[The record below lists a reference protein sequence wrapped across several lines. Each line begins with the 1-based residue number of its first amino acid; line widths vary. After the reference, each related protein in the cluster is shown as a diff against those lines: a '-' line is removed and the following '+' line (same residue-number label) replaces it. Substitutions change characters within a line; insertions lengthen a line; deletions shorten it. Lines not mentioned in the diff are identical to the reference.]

1 MRRPC
6 TRPVEVRGRRIGGT
20 APVICLPL
28 MAAQSPEL
36 LLQAQELVPFCPDL
50 MEWRIDSYDH
60 VENIAACV
68 KTLEALRAII
78 GEIPL
83 IFTCRI
89 DTEGGVR
96 KISGD
101 HRLNLIQDA
110 IKSALIDIVD
120 IELANDSAF
129 IRTAIDAAARHNVKV
144 IGSFHD
150 FEKTPEESDLLAKLV
165 LAQDLGADIAK
176 AAVMPKDYR
185 DVLVLL
191 SATLKARE
199 KLEIPIVTMAMAQ
212 TGAVTRIAGGLFGS
226 DITFAAGKK
235 ASAPGQIP
243 IAALRQA
250 MELLYA

>member
-6 TRPVEVRGRRIGGT
+6 TRPVEVKGRRIGG
-20 APVICLPL
+20 AIPLICLPL
-28 MAAQSPEL
+28 VAVQTPEL
-36 LLQAQELVPFCPDL
+36 LRQAKSLLPLRPDL
-50 MEWRIDSYDH
+50 LEWRIDAFGQ
-60 VENIAACV
+60 VERIATCV
-68 KTLEALRAII
+68 KTLEALRAVI
-78 GEIPL
+78 GNIPL

-89 DTEGGVR
+89 DTEGGFR
-96 KISGD
+96 KLSRD
-101 HRLNLIQDA
+101 HRLNLIQEA
-110 IKSALIDIVD
+110 AASGLADIVD
-120 IELANDSAF
+120 IELCNGQAF
-129 IRTAIDAAARHNVKV
+129 IRTVTDWAARHSVRV

-150 FEKTPEESDLLAKLV
+150 FGKTPEEADLLAKLV

-191 SATLKARE
+191 GATLRARE

-212 TGAVTRIAGGLFGS
+212 IGAVTRIAGGLFGS

-243 IAALRQA
+243 IEALRQA
-250 MELLYA
+250 MEPLYP